1 MGLMRRVES
10 RVESGVGA
18 GPRSASPQESG
29 RARSDKGSKLYV
41 QPADLARKLVKEMED
56 HKVSRPPRVLICNR
70 YTLYLC
76 LADHERLRDREQEV
90 LAKLERHLSRHARA
104 KKYEVL
110 GDIAVTMVMDT
121 DLAPGHFGILA
132 ERVDPARV
140 ELLGPAMSTA
150 APTASAMVAVPA
162 RAAPVSPTRSAVV
175 RTKPADRMT
184 KVIRSGEAAQ
194 LGLARQ
200 TIVLKAGN
208 QVREFNHGRVIV
220 GRARDVDF
228 RVDDPNV
235 SRRHA
240 AIYWADGGIVV
251 EDLDST
257 NGTLVNGY
265 PVTNPVLRPDDVLV
279 IGDCRI
285 TVETR

>member
-10 RVESGVGA
+10 RVESVA
-18 GPRSASPQESG
+18 DADPRSAPPQESG
-29 RARSDKGSKLYV
+29 RTRLDKGFKLYV
-41 QPADLARKLVKEMED
+41 QPAELARKLVKEMED
-56 HKVSRPPRVLICNR
+56 HKVLRPTRVLVCNR
-70 YTLYLC
+70 YTVYLC
-76 LADHERLRDREQEV
+76 PADHERLRDREHEV

-110 GDIAVTMVMDT
+110 GSVAVSMVMDP
-121 DLAPGHFGILA
+121 DLAPGHFGILT

-140 ELLGPAMSTA
+140 NGPGAAVSTA
-150 APTASAMVAVPA
+150 APTTSVMVAAPD
-162 RAAPVSPTRSAVV
+162 RAAPVSPSRASAV
-175 RTKPADRMT
+175 RTKRTGGAT
-184 KVIRSGEAAQ
+184 KVIRPGEAAQ
-194 LGLARQ
+194 LGLAHQ

-208 QVREFNHGRVIV
+208 RVRDFNHGRVIV

-228 RVDDPNV
+228 MVDDPNA

-240 AIYWADGGIVV
+240 AIYWADGDIMI

-257 NGTLVNGY
+257 NGTTVNGC
-265 PVTNPVLRPDDVLV
+265 PVTTTVLRPDDVIV

-285 TVETR
+285 TVEMK